1 MCVLKFISSIFV
13 YFYKFLFPK
22 FKAFY
27 AKSYKSN
34 IFFSNSTDIR
44 MKSMDVMITF
54 ATG

>member
-1 MCVLKFISSIFV
+1 MSIFINY
-13 YFYKFLFPK
+13 YFLEI
-22 FKAFY
+22 KAFY

-34 IFFSNSTDIR
+34 IFFGNSTDIR